1 MRKRTGAASGTPEAR
16 SLRLLPLLLLLVL
29 LAGCGGG
36 EAPPVSP
43 EATPSP
49 ALPPVEETPAPMP
62 EPTPE
67 PTPTPTPEPTPAPT
81 PEPAPTPAPEPE
93 PSPAAVPIPE
103 LTPDPEQ
110 EDVTFVPPVSA
121 DAFFDGSLFI
131 GDSIL
136 EGIRLYVVQRRAAE
150 TTLGSAE
157 FLTSQ
162 AGIALKDLL
171 GERDWGLG
179 YRYQGE
185 SLPLEEILSRIA
197 PARVFLLLGLNDL
210 ADEDGNDAAAVVE
223 RYGRFLDKLREWLP
237 EAELTVLLNP
247 PKVAS
252 AWLPDYTANR
262 AFSNELIRE
271 FDRGLRAL
279 CEEREI
285 PWVDLYAALADE
297 DGNLPDQ
304 YCRDGFL
311 HLSSEG
317 AALAV
322 QALYDYASE
331 KGAEP

>member
-1 MRKRTGAASGTPEAR
+1 M
-16 SLRLLPLLLLLVL
+16 
-29 LAGCGGG
+29 
-36 EAPPVSP
+36 
-43 EATPSP
+43 
-49 ALPPVEETPAPMP
+49 
-62 EPTPE
+62 
-67 PTPTPTPEPTPAPT
+67 
-81 PEPAPTPAPEPE
+81 
-93 PSPAAVPIPE
+93 PIPE
-103 LTPDPEQ
+103 LTPEPGSELIP
-110 EDVTFVPPVSA
+110 FVPPERI
-121 DAFFDGSLFI
+121 DAYFDGSLFI

-136 EGIRLYVVQRRAAE
+136 EGIRLYVTQRRATE

-157 FLTSQ
+157 FLASQ
-162 AGIALKDLL
+162 AGISLKDLL

-185 SLPLEEILSRIA
+185 SQPLEDILSRIA
-197 PARVFLLLGLNDL
+197 PAKVFLLLGLNDL
-210 ADEDGNDAAAVVE
+210 ADTDGNDVPAIVE
-223 RYGRFLDKLREWLP
+223 RYGRFLDWLRELLP
-237 EAELTVLLNP
+237 DAELTLLLNP

-252 AWLPDYTANR
+252 SWLPDYTANR

-271 FDRGLRAL
+271 FDQGLRTL

-297 DGNLPDQ
+297 DGNLPDR

>member
-1 MRKRTGAASGTPEAR
+1 
-16 SLRLLPLLLLLVL
+16 
-29 LAGCGGG
+29 
-36 EAPPVSP
+36 
-43 EATPSP
+43 
-49 ALPPVEETPAPMP
+49 
-62 EPTPE
+62 
-67 PTPTPTPEPTPAPT
+67 
-81 PEPAPTPAPEPE
+81 
-93 PSPAAVPIPE
+93 VPIPE
-103 LTPDPEQ
+103 LTPDPEL
-110 EDVTFVPPVSA
+110 EDVPFVPPVSA

-136 EGIRLYVVQRRAAE
+136 EGIRLYVIQSRATE

-197 PARVFLLLGLNDL
+197 PTRVFLLLGLNDL
-210 ADEDGNDAAAVVE
+210 ADEDGNDAAAAVE
-223 RYGRFLDKLREWLP
+223 RYGRFLDRLGEWLP
-237 EAELTVLLNP
+237 EAEVTVLLNP
-247 PKVAS
+247 PKVDS
-252 AWLPDYTANR
+252 SWLPDYTANR

-271 FDRGLRAL
+271 FDQGLRTL

-297 DGNLPDQ
+297 DGNLPDR